1 VATASSPTVIEL
13 FSARLADEED
23 LRTLPKAPPT
33 LPSKRPRTRA
43 RRAGLASARKVA
55 PFHRPRGRR
64 SAAAERGLL
73 VVLDESE
80 VASRAVTYV
89 GRLLGRHRGFRVCL
103 AYVLPELPSGLLE
116 HGGAADPR
124 REERLAS
131 SLRAEQR
138 RWVADR
144 KREAGGLL
152 DEAARSL
159 RRAGMGS
166 NALTTRFCGPVTSK
180 AAADEILRLARAQ
193 RCRTVVVGRRRLS
206 WFGHLFADDLRADLA
221 RRGGTIAIWGIG

>member
-1 VATASSPTVIEL
+1 MRGRETVAPGSSPDVVDL
-13 FSARLADEED
+13 FNAQLADEED
-23 LRTLPKAPPT
+23 LRTQPKAPPG
-33 LPSKRPRTRA
+33 PPRNGPRARTRRA
-43 RRAGLASARKVA
+43 RRSTVG
-55 PFHRPRGRR
+55 
-64 SAAAERGLL
+64 ERGIL

-80 VASRAVTYV
+80 VASHAVTYV
-89 GRLLGRHRGFRVCL
+89 GRLLGRHRGFRVCV

-116 HGGAADPR
+116 HGGTSDPR
-124 REERLAS
+124 AEQRLAS

-152 DEAARSL
+152 DEATRSL

-166 NALTTRFCGPVTSK
+166 NALTTRFCGPVASG

-206 WFGHLFADDLRADLA
+206 WFGHLFAEDLRADLA
-221 RRGGTIAIWGIG
+221 QRGGTITLWGIG